1 MIMIAPAICVRDDR
15 GGDDVPARIQFR
27 SFLVLAVVAAT
38 LVSLRSGAAASPAAC
53 PDPHPGVIRT
63 APGAGKRV
71 ALTFDDGPGPFT
83 VPILAIL
90 RANNVRATFFD
101 TGANDARY
109 PALTRAT
116 AAEGHLVGD
125 HTWDHAGPAD
135 VPGGWTKEYLSD
147 QFARTNAQQE
157 RLIGR
162 PTCFFRPPYGAS
174 SPDMLPT
181 ARAFGMSTVLWSVDS
196 QDWAQPPGISREA
209 QDAIVRNALAG
220 LAQEHPIVLLHAAR
234 GNAAED
240 QVAPDRGNTALALP
254 RIIDA
259 YRDAGYTFVDLAG
272 GSGLPRR

>member
-1 MIMIAPAICVRDDR
+1 VR
-15 GGDDVPARIQFR
+15 ALR
-27 SFLVLAVVAAT
+27 SLLVLAVVAAT
-38 LVSLRSGAAASPAAC
+38 LVSGGSGAAASPTC
-53 PDPHPGVIRT
+53 PEPRLDVIRT
-63 APGAGKRV
+63 APGTGRTV

-90 RANNVRATFFD
+90 RAEGVRATFFD

-116 AAEGHLVGD
+116 AAAGHLVAD
-125 HTWDHAGPAD
+125 HTWDHANPAD
-135 VPGGWTKEYLSD
+135 VPWTREYLAD

-157 RLIGR
+157 RLTGR

-196 QDWAQPPGISREA
+196 QDWAQPPGVSREA

-220 LAQEHPIVLLHAAR
+220 LAQDHPIVLMHAAR
-234 GNAAED
+234 GNAPED
-240 QVAPDRGNTALALP
+240 QVATDRANTALALP
-254 RIIDA
+254 RIIRA
-259 YRDAGYTFVDLAG
+259 YRDAGYTFVDVAG
-272 GSGLPRR
+272 RSGLPRR